1 MAGPWGTRGD
11 PAMIATST
19 GARPVVHLVDDD
31 ASVRTAVGRLL
42 RGAGYEVRGHGSAA
56 EFLARPRDLSPSCA
70 VLDLCLPG
78 ASGLEVQRSLAESG
92 EAMPVI
98 FLSGQGDIPATVLA
112 IKAGAVDFLTKPVE
126 REPLL
131 AAVRQAMARGAA
143 AQASRERLQDRLTC
157 YRSLTPRER
166 QVFELVVSGKLN
178 KVIAGELG
186 TAERTVKAHRAQVMR
201 KMQVASLA
209 ELVHA
214 SEELRALPHPA

>member
-1 MAGPWGTRGD
+1 M
-11 PAMIATST
+11 MIPTAN
-19 GARPVVHLVDDD
+19 GARPVVHVVDDD
-31 ASVRTAVGRLL
+31 PSVRTAVGRVL

-56 EFLARPRDLSPSCA
+56 EFLARPRDLAPCCA

-92 EAMPVI
+92 EAMPVV

-131 AAVRQAMARGAA
+131 AAVGQALARGVEAHA
-143 AQASRERLQDRLTC
+143 LRERFRERWAC